1 MAASSSGNS
10 LPLVLRIT
18 YDELVAYADELEK
31 KKDKKQ
37 SKKKSHEKSKE
48 KGLKSEKEVDK
59 NGSSDVSGK
68 YSPKKTEQREECETI
83 NVSKRDKQ
91 KSKDVS
97 KKDAK
102 KDKRNS
108 KELKPKRKSS
118 VEKEDSAVRDN
129 GIATDDNK
137 KASGSK
143 QKDTRNRGSVS
154 RKEVSDDDVEKECN
168 DYELELRART
178 GGVLKL
184 SNSKSPDEGLEGSLK
199 DDVKH
204 CQPRGIIKLP
214 EGLDLTEKDE
224 EKEIRQSHNSP
235 KKRSVSESRGFFDS
249 VHSHDTPSQRQEV
262 KCSDGSDSEFHANE
276 RKTGNSIAQE
286 NVYTSE
292 GQSIKRFAE
301 YHNGE
306 NAIVAPE
313 PNSSAKVEKKVKSLH
328 LQRAQKLL
336 KLVAQREASLS
347 NLLSREILDKA
358 AFEKI
363 NSISKEIQDACKGVM
378 MLDLSFAIQQ
388 EVDQNLWRNGFYKVI
403 ETLRKYGK
411 LFLGYADKTEM
422 LSPEEINNCLK
433 EFLANAETFY
443 KNILELLQ
451 KDHEVSVQDVVSQP
465 RKAEKLGKKVRN
477 YTVIARV

>member
-31 KKDKKQ
+31 KKDKQ
-37 SKKKSHEKSKE
+37 HSKKKSHERSKE

-59 NGSSDVSGK
+59 NGSTDVSEK
-68 YSPKKTEQREECETI
+68 YFPKKTKQREECETI

-91 KSKDVS
+91 KSKDGS
-97 KKDAK
+97 KKDSK
-102 KDKRNS
+102 KEKGNS
-108 KELKPKRKSS
+108 SESRPKRKSS
-118 VEKEDSAVRDN
+118 AEKEDSVVRDN
-129 GIATDDNK
+129 GITSDDNK
-137 KASGSK
+137 KASVPK
-143 QKDTRNRGSVS
+143 QKDARNRESVS
-154 RKEVSDDDVEKECN
+154 RKEVSDGNGEKECN

-184 SNSKSPDEGLEGSLK
+184 SKSPDKGLEGSLK

-214 EGLDLTEKDE
+214 EGLDVAEKDE
-224 EKEIRQSHNSP
+224 EKEHLQSHNSP

-249 VHSHDTPSQRQEV
+249 VNSHDTLLQRQEV
-262 KCSDGSDSEFHANE
+262 KCIDGNDSELHANE

-292 GQSIKRFAE
+292 GQSIKCFAE

-306 NAIVAPE
+306 DAIVAPE
-313 PNSSAKVEKKVKSLH
+313 PTSSAKVEKKVKSLH

-336 KLVAQREASLS
+336 KLVAQRETSLS

-363 NSISKEIQDACKGVM
+363 NSISKEIQDAYKGVL

-451 KDHEVSVQDVVSQP
+451 KDHEFSVHDVVSQP
-465 RKAEKLGKKVRN
+465 RKADIFGKKVRN
-477 YTVIARV
+477 YKYTL